1 MSPCVIVLAAGFGR
15 RFGAGPHKLQQTLGE
30 STVLASTLARVI
42 ESGLPMVV
50 VTTARLAPAVQE
62 LVARNDVIV
71 VDADQAPGGSFGMG
85 LSIAAGV
92 QARPNAPGWLVMPAD
107 MPLVRPD
114 TLLAVAAALQAHPIA
129 YAQHRGRRGHP
140 VGFSSEFYNELVNL
154 RGDDGARRVT
164 ARYPAVAIEVDDG
177 GALMDIDTAEDLM
190 LARAYHAAD
199 EAMR

>member
-15 RFGAGPHKLQQTLGE
+15 RFGVGPHKLQQSLGE

-71 VDADQAPGGSFGMG
+71 VDADQNPGGSFGMG

-92 QARPNAPGWLVMPAD
+92 QARPNASGWLVMPAD

-114 TLLAVAAALQAHPIA
+114 TLQAVASALKVHPIA

-140 VGFSSEFYNELVNL
+140 VGFSSEFYNELSNL
-154 RGDDGARRVT
+154 RGDDGARRVI